1 VSYPKSVLKDEYEDA
16 AQIGLRN
23 ACKEAEAK
31 YDLPPGLM
39 LAVASRETGCRD
51 IVGDFGHGRGVFQ
64 IDDRFHRGWLERHG
78 AAAPGKVP
86 PLAAASELAAT
97 LLSAAQD
104 VARRRGLRAEAA
116 VKFAACAY
124 NAGVGGALDGLRR
137 GDPDLA
143 TTGRNYG
150 SDVVRRMLGFRALE
164 RREPPQ

>member
-1 VSYPKSVLKDEYEDA
+1 VPPPEELRLELARASASGLAELCHA
-16 AQIGLRN
+16 AESRHGLPRSF
-23 ACKEAEAK
+23 
-31 YDLPPGLM
+31 M

-51 IVGDFGHGRGVFQ
+51 IVGDLGHGRGVFQ
-64 IDDRFHRGWLERHG
+64 IDDRFHHGWLVTHG
-78 AAAPGKVP
+78 AAGAGKVP
-86 PLAAASELAAT
+86 PLAAAAELAAT
-97 LLSAAQD
+97 LLDAGLD
-104 VARRRGLRAEAA
+104 VARKQRLSGEAA

-150 SDVVRRMLGFRALE
+150 SDVVRRMHSFRALE